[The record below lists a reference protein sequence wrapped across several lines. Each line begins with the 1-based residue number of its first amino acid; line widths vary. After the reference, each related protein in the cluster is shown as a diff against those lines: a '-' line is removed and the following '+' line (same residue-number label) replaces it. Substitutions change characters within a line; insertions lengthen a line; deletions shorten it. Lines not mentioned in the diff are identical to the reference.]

1 MAQLFVNDFEVALG
15 ASLSST
21 ATSLTVES
29 GKGALVPVIASPD
42 TMKLCIENAA
52 SQIEIVTVTAH
63 SSASDVFTI
72 TRGAESTTARAF
84 VAGDI
89 VRCAP
94 TAGDMDDLIDRVV
107 TLEAD
112 VEEVAA
118 APVSA
123 KSANYTALAADAGKV
138 LACTNTITI
147 SLTAAATL
155 GDGWRIYIRNAGTG
169 VVTINPNGSET
180 INGSLTLT
188 LGAGESAFVSCNG
201 TLFHA
206 LFTNQS
212 GLVLLYDGAD
222 ATTHAMTS
230 VMDSARF
237 KDYEIEV
244 VSQNS
249 GTGVWSAFTL
259 SASEDNGSTYVSS
272 NIRLQQWNSTSGATA
287 STITATSVTL
297 GQASTSGS
305 GSSRCR
311 YTIHCDALGM
321 FNATGWSQSQN
332 SGGTVSGFTEQAGGA
347 FTGVINAYRVVFTAP
362 GSGATNRVRLYGR
375 RY

>member
-1 MAQLFVNDFEVALG
+1 MAQLFVNDFEVKLG
-15 ASLSST
+15 ASLTDS

-29 GKGALVPVIASPD
+29 GKGALVPVIANPD

-63 SSASDVFTI
+63 TAGSDVFTI

-89 VRCAP
+89 VRCGV
-94 TAGDMDDLIDRVV
+94 TAGDLDGLADRIAALEDDIGG
-107 TLEAD
+107 
-112 VEEVAA
+112 VAA
-118 APVSA
+118 APVLA
-123 KSANYTALAADAGKV
+123 KSANYTALLADSGAV
-138 LACTNTITI
+138 LSCTNTITI
-147 SLTAAATL
+147 ALTAAATL
-155 GDGWRIYIRNAGTG
+155 GDGWRIYIRNSGTG
-169 VVTINPNGSET
+169 VVTINPNASET
-180 INGSLTLT
+180 INGALTKT
-188 LGAGESAFVSCNG
+188 LGPGEAAFVACNG
-201 TLFHA
+201 TLFYA

-259 SASEDNGSTYVSS
+259 SASTDNGSTYVSS
-272 NIRLQQWNSTSGATA
+272 GIRLQQWNSTSGATA

-311 YTIHCDALGM
+311 YTIKCDALGEWL
-321 FNATGWSQSQN
+321 ASGWAQSQN
-332 SGGTVSGFTEQAGGA
+332 SGGTITGFTEQAGGS
-347 FTGVINAYRVVFTAP
+347 FGGTINAYRVVFTAP
-362 GSGATNRVRLYGR
+362 GSSPTNRVRLYGR
-375 RY
+375 TY